1 MTNETIQ
8 TIRSRRSCRAYKP
21 EQITNEELEAVLG
34 AGTYAA
40 SAMGKQSAKIVV
52 VQDAATREKLSRMNA
67 AIMGKDCD
75 PMYGAP
81 TILVVLADANAKCA
95 VQDGSLVMGNLMLAA
110 ASLGLG
116 SCWINRAK
124 EEFESEEGKSPAEE
138 VGHRG
143 RVDRRR
149 PLHPGLPRRGPSA
162 RRAPQIGLHPQGV
175 IPDKSRSTMKPDYK
189 LVAKAKYIHTTADLA
204 SEIWH
209 EVYKR
214 YYPGKQLDTL
224 VEELQSAE
232 AIEADIDNDVNY
244 FLVVLGGKN
253 IGYFAWKME
262 NTALHLMHLY
272 LRPEYRGKA
281 IGRDIVLSCERL
293 ARGEGKGRMW
303 CTVHA
308 KALPVQQFFKA
319 LRYRSLKPAEQE
331 TGTVPRNELVFEHT
345 L

>member
-1 MTNETIQ
+1 
-8 TIRSRRSCRAYKP
+8 
-21 EQITNEELEAVLG
+21 
-34 AGTYAA
+34 
-40 SAMGKQSAKIVV
+40 
-52 VQDAATREKLSRMNA
+52 
-67 AIMGKDCD
+67 
-75 PMYGAP
+75 
-81 TILVVLADANAKCA
+81 
-95 VQDGSLVMGNLMLAA
+95 
-110 ASLGLG
+110 
-116 SCWINRAK
+116 
-124 EEFESEEGKSPAEE
+124 
-138 VGHRG
+138 
-143 RVDRRR
+143 
-149 PLHPGLPRRGPSA
+149 
-162 RRAPQIGLHPQGV
+162 
-175 IPDKSRSTMKPDYK
+175 MKPDYK

-281 IGRDIVLSCERL
+281 IGR
-293 ARGEGKGRMW
+293 MW

>member
-1 MTNETIQ
+1 
-8 TIRSRRSCRAYKP
+8 
-21 EQITNEELEAVLG
+21 
-34 AGTYAA
+34 
-40 SAMGKQSAKIVV
+40 
-52 VQDAATREKLSRMNA
+52 
-67 AIMGKDCD
+67 
-75 PMYGAP
+75 
-81 TILVVLADANAKCA
+81 
-95 VQDGSLVMGNLMLAA
+95 
-110 ASLGLG
+110 
-116 SCWINRAK
+116 
-124 EEFESEEGKSPAEE
+124 
-138 VGHRG
+138 
-143 RVDRRR
+143 
-149 PLHPGLPRRGPSA
+149 
-162 RRAPQIGLHPQGV
+162 
-175 IPDKSRSTMKPDYK
+175 MKPDYK

-262 NTALHLMHLY
+262 NTALH
-272 LRPEYRGKA
+272 
-281 IGRDIVLSCERL
+281 
-293 ARGEGKGRMW
+293 
-303 CTVHA
+303 A